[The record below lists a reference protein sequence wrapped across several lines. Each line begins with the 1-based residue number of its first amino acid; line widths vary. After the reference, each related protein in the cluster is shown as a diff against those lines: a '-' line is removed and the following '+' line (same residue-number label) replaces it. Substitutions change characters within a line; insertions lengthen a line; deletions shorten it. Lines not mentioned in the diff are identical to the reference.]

1 MDMRIYYRKIREN
14 EERIGEDAVVVKSL
28 ETPDGGKAGV
38 LTEVSRRNAAILITE
53 SRAELAS
60 EEEARQ
66 FRDAVKSAKH
76 AIDQAEAGRRVQMS
90 LVPSDELESL
100 KSGKRPTKG

>member
-14 EERIGEDAVVVKSL
+14 EERISEDAVVVKSL

-53 SRAELAS
+53 LRAELAS
-60 EEEARQ
+60 EEEARH
-66 FRDAVKSAKH
+66 FRDTVRTTKL

-90 LVPSDELESL
+90 LVPSDELENL
-100 KSGKRPTKG
+100 KSGKRSTKG